1 MKKTYFFPLAL
12 TTLMLGACSSEDG
25 LNLGGGGSVA
35 PGEKGYVSFAIKMP
49 TQQGTAVRA
58 NDVFDDGVEAEYNV
72 KDAVLITF
80 AGTSEATATFNGAYQ
95 FDLGAAEKVG
105 SSTDNIT
112 TTYKLAQE
120 ITKPATEGQN
130 VYALVVLNGV
140 ASKIISVDA
149 SNASC
154 TIKGATLTQGTT
166 KVADLENVKYQ
177 LTNKDVDNIANLE
190 PYGEAGKN
198 GCFLMTN
205 APLFSKAGGV
215 SDPTGGVVSTLT
227 EIRPERVYT
236 TADEAK
242 ANPAANVYVERAV
255 AKVTVTGSTTNTP
268 VADAGALA
276 SYQIQGWDLDVTN
289 NAGYLV
295 RKTDDAWWTLKY
307 ENQYRFVGGVA
318 VATDLYRTYWGID
331 PNYNGTI
338 DLATN
343 FTTKAN
349 GVLTQMRSLDDP
361 GYCLENTF
369 TLANMNE
376 DQTTRVI
383 VGATLSVTGADEDNK
398 DFYTINDNKN
408 SILTL
413 EGVTNAVKNVYLTN
427 EAVVDTLH
435 KYLAATPGNS
445 LTGDDLTV
453 TYDQKSVTGG
463 YMAVTEVSI
472 KSSAASKFK
481 NNVIPVSLTDNT
493 NSAIIDYINAHNKIG
508 YYKGGLSFYPVKIRH
523 FQDGEVKNWDGT
535 LTAYDYDKNF
545 LGRWGVLRNNWYNI
559 AITGIKTIG
568 SPEVP
573 EVYPTPDDPTESW
586 ISVEINVLSWAKRT
600 QSAEL

>member
-49 TQQGTAVRA
+49 TQPTASVRA
-58 NDVFDDGVEAEYNV
+58 NDVFDDGDAEEYNV

-95 FDLGAAEKVG
+95 FDLDAAEKVG

-112 TTYKLAQE
+112 ATYKLAQE

-140 ASKIISVDA
+140 ESRIISVDA

-166 KVADLENVKYQ
+166 KVADLEDVKYQ
-177 LTNKDVDNIANLE
+177 LTNKDVGNIANLE
-190 PYGEAGKN
+190 PYGEPGKN

-268 VADAGALA
+268 VTDAGALA

-295 RKTDDAWWTLKY
+295 RKTNDAWWTLKY
-307 ENQYRFVGGVA
+307 ADQYRFVGGVA

-331 PNYNGTI
+331 PNYNDTI

-383 VGATLSVTGADEDNK
+383 VGATLSVHGAEGNK

-413 EGVTNAVKNVYLTN
+413 EGVTNAVKHVYLTN

-435 KYLAATPGNS
+435 KYLADTPGNS

-535 LTAYDYDKNF
+535 LTAYDSDENF

>member
-35 PGEKGYVSFAIKMP
+35 PGKKGYVSFAIKMP

-140 ASKIISVDA
+140 ESKIISVDA

-268 VADAGALA
+268 VTDAGALA

-295 RKTDDAWWTLKY
+295 RKTNDAWWTLKY
-307 ENQYRFVGGVA
+307 EDQYRFVGGVA

-331 PNYNGTI
+331 PNYDGTI

-383 VGATLSVTGADEDNK
+383 VGATLSVKGAEGDK

-413 EGVTNAVKNVYLTN
+413 ESVTNAVKHVYLTN

-535 LTAYDYDKNF
+535 LTAYDKDENF

-600 QSAEL
+600 QSAVL